1 MQFSTI
7 FVASLACAT
16 GAFANLHSAAWCISQ
31 GLEDSDPKNIEAT
44 QAACGVYKERHTGND
59 HIIQDR
65 PQLLTM
71 PLLFLQGVKDDD
83 PSIATCNSPDE
94 HIGGDEWEEYC
105 IQFGAVNGAAN

>member
-1 MQFSTI
+1 MQLST
-7 FVASLACAT
+7 FLVASLACAT

-44 QAACGVYKERHTGND
+44 QAACGVYKERHNGND
-59 HIIQDR
+59 QWDTC
-65 PQLLTM
+65 PDCST
-71 PLLFLQGVKDDD
+71 GVKDDD
-83 PSIATCNSPDE
+83 PSVATCNSPDK